1 MVATDDRYRPWKV
14 STIEAVG
21 QIIGA
26 TAEGLTGSQIE
37 RVLARCKLPDPGPIT
52 KARRITDSLVQ
63 AQTAERTC
71 KPVLRLLLAAM
82 EPQSYVDQLRVFT
95 ERQARLNAVLV
106 FEGVRINDGGKVAAG
121 PKAATLSAAA
131 QHANSLRAELVRRVA
146 SYEEVFLSCTAEL
159 LERNTFH
166 ALLEATKGFA
176 DRVRSLTASRS
187 TARISPPK
195 RSSAITPASG
205 STRSRMSKP
214 GGPSSG
220 PQPINALSQHDPA
233 DAASCAARPVVVTTQ
248 RARRVAGPL
257 PALRPA
263 GARCVTTGG

>member
-37 RVLARCKLPDPGPIT
+37 RVLARYKLPDPGPIT

-95 ERQARLNAVLV
+95 ERQDRLNAVLV

-176 DRVRSLTASRS
+176 DRVRSLTGFTIDGANLATQAFLGDHPRL
-187 TARISPPK
+187 R
-195 RSSAITPASG
+195 
-205 STRSRMSKP
+205 
-214 GGPSSG
+214 
-220 PQPINALSQHDPA
+220 INAVTNEQA
-233 DAASCAARPVVVTTQ
+233 WRAVIRAAAHK
-248 RARRVAGPL
+248 RAVS
-257 PALRPA
+257 
-263 GARCVTTGG
+263 T

>member
-71 KPVLRLLLAAM
+71 RPVLRFLVATM

-95 ERQARLNAVLV
+95 ERQDRLNAVLV
-106 FEGVRINDGGKVAAG
+106 FEGVRINDEGKVAAG

-131 QHANSLRAELVRRVA
+131 QHASSLRAELARRATHQAVL
-146 SYEEVFLSCTAEL
+146 LSCTAEL

-166 ALLEATKGFA
+166 ALLEATKGLA
-176 DRVRSLTASRS
+176 DRVRALTGFTIDGANLATQAFLGDHPRLAINAMNSETDLGEQRGFGNVTIGVFGLYRNPVAHDPRLKRPVS
-187 TARISPPK
+187 DEELLEALGVLSMLHRRLDTARVMP
-195 RSSAITPASG
+195 
-205 STRSRMSKP
+205 
-214 GGPSSG
+214 
-220 PQPINALSQHDPA
+220 
-233 DAASCAARPVVVTTQ
+233 
-248 RARRVAGPL
+248 
-257 PALRPA
+257 
-263 GARCVTTGG
+263 